1 MYRSPCARLMTS
13 SSPKIMVRP
22 NATSASATPMIS
34 ASTTCGR
41 TTTCRYPRS
50 SSITA
55 ARAPRLG
62 SELVAL
68 VRADGL
74 RSGDLPD
81 GLEIV
86 AVHLDDDHVDDRLVF
101 ALAHLLRAL
110 RRLPARVFHR
120 RSQLLLVRTAGLLD
134 RLLEQIE
141 KAVGIRGKQI
151 RITLQLPL
159 ERG

>member
-13 SSPKIMVRP
+13 RSPKIMVRP

-41 TTTCRYPRS
+41 TTTWRYPRS

-55 ARAPRLG
+55 AR
-62 SELVAL
+62 
-68 VRADGL
+68 
-74 RSGDLPD
+74 
-81 GLEIV
+81 
-86 AVHLDDDHVDDRLVF
+86 
-101 ALAHLLRAL
+101 AHLLRAL

-120 RSQLLLVRTAGLLD
+120 PSQLLLDRAAGLLD

-141 KAVGIRGKQI
+141 QAVGIGSEQI
-151 RITLQLPL
+151 RVALELLL
-159 ERG
+159 ERGDELLVGRRIDVDRVSCCAQESLARAAHRADILLRHRPGC